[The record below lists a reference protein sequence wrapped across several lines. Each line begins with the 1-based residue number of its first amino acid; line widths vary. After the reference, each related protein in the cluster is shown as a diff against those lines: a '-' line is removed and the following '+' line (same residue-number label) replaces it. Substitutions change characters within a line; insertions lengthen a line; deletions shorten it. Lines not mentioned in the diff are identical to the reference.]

1 MSTSSAAL
9 TLLRA
14 SIQMTKSAENA
25 SADLDVLFAGKRKV
39 QKAITRLSKVLDIE
53 LED

>member
-1 MSTSSAAL
+1 MSTSSAAF

-14 SIQMTKSAENA
+14 SIEMAKSVENA
-25 SADLDVLFAGKRKV
+25 PDDLDVLFAGERKV
-39 QKAITRLSKVLDIE
+39 HKAITRLSKVLEIE

>member
-1 MSTSSAAL
+1 MA
-9 TLLRA
+9 
-14 SIQMTKSAENA
+14 KSLENA
-25 SADLDVLFAGKRKV
+25 PDDLVVLFAGERKV